1 MGLPLGGIITRN
13 SVAICV
19 CCWSAH
25 TSQHTIVLFSALSVK
40 PEEMV
45 AALMGVINA
54 TSTAKSDLPVE
65 FKVQIRHLLALI
77 ELNVSTRNK

>member
-1 MGLPLGGIITRN
+1 M
-13 SVAICV
+13 
-19 CCWSAH
+19 
-25 TSQHTIVLFSALSVK
+25 K

-65 FKVQIRHLLALI
+65 LKVRIRHLLALI